1 MSIELLTC
9 ILITISTLVYVFY
22 LPGKLYMGPEK
33 TRVIYLRER
42 KEAIYENLRDLNF
55 EFKAGKFPDSDY
67 QTMKTSLEE
76 EAAAV
81 LAEIAR
87 LEEAAATRHSAAE
100 KEPEF
105 ETFTPITGEKDGCP
119 ISRVLCE
126 KWGFSCCCGRSLSF
140 PPRRKLLP
148 AQSPTAP
155 PKSPP
160 RATMSSS
167 SV

>member
-1 MSIELLTC
+1 MMAICFVVLAGLAGLVFATSWTVTWFVHF
-9 ILITISTLVYVFY
+9 TIPGTFWDFFCSAARSAYWPSLFTFATSVVCAYVFN
-22 LPGKLYMGPEK
+22 LPDDLYAGPEK

-87 LEEAAATRHSAAE
+87 LEEAAATAPLPRKGA
-100 KEPEF
+100 
-105 ETFTPITGEKDGCP
+105 
-119 ISRVLCE
+119 RV
-126 KWGFSCCCGRSLSF
+126 
-140 PPRRKLLP
+140 
-148 AQSPTAP
+148 
-155 PKSPP
+155 
-160 RATMSSS
+160 
-167 SV
+167 